1 MPSGWPD
8 NCAES
13 GKAVNLG
20 SLWSWVTLGAYV
32 SAHGGK
38 NWITF
43 VIHEDSIL
51 FEKTSLS
58 EIPGLFLAQRMNH
71 SEAGIT

>member
-1 MPSGWPD
+1 M
-8 NCAES
+8 
-13 GKAVNLG
+13 KLG
-20 SLWSWVTLGAYV
+20 SLWSWVTLGACV
-32 SAHGGK
+32 SARGGK

-71 SEAGIT
+71 SKAGTT

>member
-1 MPSGWPD
+1 M
-8 NCAES
+8 
-13 GKAVNLG
+13 
-20 SLWSWVTLGAYV
+20 

-38 NWITF
+38 NWLTF

-51 FEKTSLS
+51 FEKTSWS
-58 EIPGLFLAQRMNH
+58 EIPGLILAQRMNH